1 MGGAARSFATPDAD
15 MIDAGEIATWYRGKE
30 FAYDWTSANF
40 PVWTKFLA
48 PNRDQPTR
56 VLEVG
61 SYEGRSAI
69 FFLNFLR
76 RSTLVCVDVWDASVL
91 EPYLVQEMP
100 EILVEY
106 PLAEGRFDRNLSGF
120 AGRVTKIKARSS
132 DALAELGVG
141 RERFDLVYVD
151 GDHRRAGAYR
161 DCVLS
166 WPLLKPGR
174 VLLIDD
180 YDFDLGP
187 TEVFKPKQGIDAFLQ
202 GIEGQFD
209 ELHRAHQIIARKR

>member
-1 MGGAARSFATPDAD
+1 
-15 MIDAGEIATWYRGKE
+15 MIDADEIAAWYKGKE

-40 PVWTKFLA
+40 PLWTRFLA
-48 PNRDQPTR
+48 PYRDQPTR
-56 VLEVG
+56 VLEIG

-120 AGRVTKIKARSS
+120 ADRVTKIKARSS

-141 RERFDLVYVD
+141 RERFDLIYVD

-174 VLLIDD
+174 MLLIDD

-187 TEVFKPKQGIDAFLQ
+187 TAAFKPKQGIDAFLH

-209 ELHRAHQIIARKR
+209 ELHRAHQIVARKR

>member
-1 MGGAARSFATPDAD
+1 MGGAARSFATPDAG
-15 MIDAGEIATWYRGKE
+15 MIETGETSDWYQGKE

-40 PVWTKFLA
+40 PLWTRFLA
-48 PNRDQPTR
+48 PYRDQPTR
-56 VLEVG
+56 VLEIG

-69 FFLNFLR
+69 FVLNFLP
-76 RSTLVCVDVWDASVL
+76 RSTLVCVDVWDVSVL
-91 EPYLVQEMP
+91 EPYLVQEIP
-100 EILVEY
+100 QILGQW

-120 AGRVTKIKARSS
+120 ADRVTKIKARSS

-141 RERFDLVYVD
+141 QERFDLIYID

-166 WPLLKPGR
+166 WALLKSGGM
-174 VLLIDD
+174 LLIDD
-180 YDFDLGP
+180 YDFALGP
-187 TEVFKPKQGIDAFLQ
+187 TAAFNPKQGIDAFLQ

>member
-1 MGGAARSFATPDAD
+1 
-15 MIDAGEIATWYRGKE
+15 MIETGETSNWYQGKE

-40 PVWTKFLA
+40 PLWTRFLA
-48 PNRDQPTR
+48 PYRDQPTR
-56 VLEVG
+56 VLEIG

-69 FFLNFLR
+69 FFLNFLP
-76 RSTLVCVDVWDASVL
+76 RSTVVCVDVWDVSVL

-100 EILVEY
+100 QILGEW

-120 AGRVTKIKARSS
+120 ADRVTKIKARSS

-141 RERFDLVYVD
+141 LERFDLIYID

-166 WPLLKPGR
+166 WPLLKSGGM
-174 VLLIDD
+174 LLIDD
-180 YDFDLGP
+180 YDFALGP
-187 TEVFKPKQGIDAFLQ
+187 TAALNAKQGMDEFFQ
-202 GIEGQFD
+202 GVESQIQESN
-209 ELHRAHQIIARKR
+209 RAQHIIAAMRRPP

>member
-1 MGGAARSFATPDAD
+1 MIEAGDIAA
-15 MIDAGEIATWYRGKE
+15 WYRGKE

-40 PVWTKFLA
+40 PVWTRLLA
-48 PNRDQPTR
+48 PYADRPIR

-76 RSTLVCVDVWDASVL
+76 RSTLVCVDLWDASVL

-106 PLAEGRFDRNLSGF
+106 PLAEGRFERNLSSF
-120 AGRVTKIKARSS
+120 SDRVTKIKARSS

-161 DCVLS
+161 DCVLA
-166 WPLLKPGR
+166 WPLLQPGGL
-174 VLLIDD
+174 VLIDD
-180 YDFDLGP
+180 YDFMLGP
-187 TEVFKPKQGIDAFLQ
+187 TEALNPKQGIDAFLQ

-209 ELHRAHQIIARKR
+209 ELHRAHQIILRKR